1 MLKIIIPTHT
11 YRILKMKIR
20 DSRFPEEGRK
30 ITVLGSRVKVSS
42 Q

>member
-30 ITVLGSRVKVSS
+30 ITVLGSRVKV
-42 Q
+42 